1 MKLNLVFLLVAAA
14 SAIKIKNGGKSFIHL
29 KLIEDP
35 PAAPVADD
43 GAKAPGKDL
52 DAPVVPRFEYGTSTR
67 AIPEPH
73 GTKELKVYN
82 GKPDPVPLQ
91 DSWPG
96 ANGENPEGSAAP
108 KDGAAKAAPKATQ
121 KGDAAKPADA
131 AAPAK

>member
-1 MKLNLVFLLVAAA
+1 MKINLVFLLLASA

-35 PAAPVADD
+35 PAAPAGDD

-52 DAPVVPRFEYGTSTR
+52 DEKAEPKFLYPISER

-73 GTKELKVYN
+73 GTAELKVYN
-82 GKPDPVPLQ
+82 GKPDPVPLA

-96 ANGENPEGSAAP
+96 ANGENPDGAAAP
-108 KDGAAKAAPKATQ
+108 KDGAAKAAPKAAP

-131 AAPAK
+131 AAPKK